1 MNLAPAR
8 SLLWLL
14 YGQETEPGSPIRL
27 RAGPLQLLYD
37 PDNGFLRRIRLGE
50 KEVLRGIYA
59 AVRDRNW
66 DTIPCQLH
74 ETKREVALDSFL
86 IEFESEHRRTDMHF
100 QWRGAI
106 QGDANGTIR
115 YEFDGEA
122 KSTFLRNRI
131 GFCVLHPV
139 RECAG
144 GVARQT
150 RVDGKVVECRF
161 PDTIEPQIF
170 GKSSFRELR
179 AVAHEITPGL
189 WAEAE
194 FEGDVFEMEDQRNWT
209 DASFKTYCTPL
220 DRPFPEEIQLGTRV
234 RQRVTLRLMGDDA
247 AIAGNRV
254 ELVEG
259 RSEVVTVTVG
269 GAPVARCP
277 EIGLGMAHHGQAL
290 TPLEIARLRGLRLAH
305 LRVDLRLSAPDWRV
319 VWERACLEAKELGVC
334 LEVALHLGL
343 GRGGESEEVGRVL
356 REQSDQLACVLAL
369 REGEPATSHQTLKEV
384 KEYLT
389 GLGVPVGAGSDCNF
403 CELNRE
409 QALGSF
415 GGKGADF
422 LFWPISPQ
430 VHAFDSLSMVETL
443 EAQSETV
450 RSARSFAEGLPLSV
464 SPVVLKPRFNAVA
477 TVSPLPISSEELP
490 AQVDPR
496 QLSLF
501 AAAWTLGSIAA
512 LAGAGVG
519 RFTFYETTGWCGVM
533 EQQVGPSRPSRFP
546 STPGSVF
553 PLYHVFAEY
562 ADLKHL
568 CRTAV
573 DSPSQVAA
581 LSGLSRDRRF
591 RVLLANLTP
600 QTRQVRLLSS
610 GLAWQ
615 LRGLSGENAAAAVF
629 DPEGFLACAGQHR
642 TSRDGSLRL
651 TLPPY
656 AFVSL
661 REVSPEGQGEL
672 AEDQSGCFGMGADCR

>member
-1 MNLAPAR
+1 MSTVPLR
-8 SLLWLL
+8 SRNWLL
-14 YGQETEPGSPIRL
+14 HGREMEPDSPVRL
-27 RAGPLQLLYD
+27 RSGPLQLLYE
-37 PDNGFLRRIRLGE
+37 PSNGFLRRICLGE

-66 DTIPCQLH
+66 GTVSCHLH
-74 ETKREVALDSFL
+74 EVKREVAPDSFL
-86 IEFESEHRRTDMHF
+86 IEFESDHRWNDIHF
-100 QWRGAI
+100 QWRGTIEGNAE
-106 QGDANGTIR
+106 GTIR
-115 YEFDGEA
+115 YGFDGEA

-144 GVARQT
+144 AVARQT

-179 AVAHEITPGL
+179 AVAHEVVPGL

-220 DRPFPEEIQLGTRV
+220 ARPFPEEIKFGTRV
-234 RQRVTLRLMGDDA
+234 RQRVTLRLMGEGPV
-247 AIAGNRV
+247 ISGNRV
-254 ELVEG
+254 EVVED
-259 RSEVVTVTVG
+259 RAEVVTVTVG

-277 EIGLGMAHHGQAL
+277 EIGLSMAYHGQAL
-290 TPLEIARLRGLRLAH
+290 TPVEIGRLRALRLAH
-305 LRVDLRLSAPDWRV
+305 LRVDLRLSSPDWRV
-319 VWERACLEAKELGVC
+319 VWELACREAKELGVR
-334 LEVALHLGL
+334 LEVAFHLRP
-343 GRGGESEEVGRVL
+343 GREGGSDEVRQLL
-356 REQSDQLACVLAL
+356 REQSEQLACVLAL
-369 REGEPATSHQTLKEV
+369 REGEPATSPQTLKEV

-389 GLGVPVGAGSDCNF
+389 GLGVPVGAGSDSNF

-415 GGKGADF
+415 GGNGADF
-422 LFWPISPQ
+422 LFWPINPQ
-430 VHAFDSLSMVETL
+430 VHAFDSLSIVETL

-450 RSARSFAEGLPLSV
+450 RTARSFAQGLPLSV
-464 SPVVLKPRFNAVA
+464 SPVVLKPRFNPAA
-477 TVSPLPISSEELP
+477 TVSSPPISPDELP
-490 AQVDPR
+490 SQVDPR

-512 LAGAGVG
+512 LAGTGVG
-519 RFTFYETTGWCGVM
+519 RVTFYETTGWRGVM
-533 EQQVGPSRPSRFP
+533 EQQVGSSRPSRFP

-562 ADLKHL
+562 GALKHL
-568 CRTAV
+568 CRTSV

-581 LSGLSRDRRF
+581 LSGRSRDGRL
-591 RVLLANLTP
+591 RVLLGNLTP

-610 GLAWQ
+610 GLAWR
-615 LRGLSGENAAAAVF
+615 LRGLSEKNAAVAIL
-629 DPEGFLACAGQHR
+629 DPERFLVRAGQHR
-642 TSRDGSLRL
+642 TSRDGSLL
-651 TLPPY
+651 VTLPPHGI
-656 AFVSL
+656 VSL
-661 REVSPEGQGEL
+661 DEVPPGGE
-672 AEDQSGCFGMGADCR
+672 AEPLKDRT